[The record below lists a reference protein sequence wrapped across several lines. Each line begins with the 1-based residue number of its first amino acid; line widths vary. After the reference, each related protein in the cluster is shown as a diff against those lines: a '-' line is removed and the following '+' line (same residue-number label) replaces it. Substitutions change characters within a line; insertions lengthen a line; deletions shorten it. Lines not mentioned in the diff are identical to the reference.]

1 MKKEKLNCYNCKNF
15 DQVKTYL
22 NEKDAYFCR
31 YKFKWVSLIFSKLR
45 AKCCKGFE
53 RK

>member
-1 MKKEKLNCYNCKNF
+1 MKKEKLNCCDCKNF

-22 NEKDAYFCR
+22 SGKNSYFCK
-31 YKFKWVSLIFSKLR
+31 YKFKWVSSIFSKLR
-45 AKCCKGFE
+45 SKYCKGFK

>member
-1 MKKEKLNCYNCKNF
+1 MKKEKTNCCNCKNF

-22 NEKDAYFCR
+22 NKEDAYFCK
-31 YKFKWVSLIFSKLR
+31 YKFKWISPIFSKLR
-45 AKCCKGFE
+45 SKFCKGFE

>member
-1 MKKEKLNCYNCKNF
+1 MKKEKTNCSDCKNF

-22 NEKDAYFCR
+22 SGKNSYFCK
-31 YKFKWVSLIFSKLR
+31 YKFKWVSSIFSKLR
-45 AKCCKGFE
+45 SKYCKGFK

>member
-1 MKKEKLNCYNCKNF
+1 MKKEKTNCCDCRNF

-22 NEKDAYFCR
+22 SGKNSYFCK
-31 YKFKWVSLIFSKLR
+31 YKLKWVSSIFSKLR
-45 AKCCKGFE
+45 SKYCKGFK